1 MLKDSASAPSTKIE
15 VMRAPMPKRRQNGGR
30 PAVGTAVGS
39 ATSGH
44 QLVAHAPHREYVP
57 RQGRVRLDFGPQAS
71 DVHVHQATVAE
82 VVVAPHPVQELLTAQ
97 YLVRT
102 GGQLAEQPELG
113 PSAVHLLAVEVAQDA
128 LFGQQLQRAEGERT
142 RVVLL
147 GWAGSSQQSADAG

>member
-1 MLKDSASAPSTKIE
+1 MLKDSANAPSTKIE
-15 VMRAPMPKRRQNGGR
+15 VMRAPMPRRRQNGGR
-30 PAVGTAVGS
+30 TAVGS
-39 ATSGH
+39 ATATSGH

-82 VVVAPHPVQELLTAQ
+82 VVVAPHPVQQLLTAQ

-113 PSAVHLLAVEVAQDA
+113 PGAVHLLAVEVAQDA
-128 LFGQQLQRAEGERT
+128 L
-142 RVVLL
+142 
-147 GWAGSSQQSADAG
+147 

>member
-1 MLKDSASAPSTKIE
+1 MLKDSASAPTTKIE

-30 PAVGTAVGS
+30 PAVGTAVGAAVGS

-82 VVVAPHPVQELLTAQ
+82 VVVPPHPVQQLLTAQ
-97 YLVRT
+97 
-102 GGQLAEQPELG
+102 
-113 PSAVHLLAVEVAQDA
+113 
-128 LFGQQLQRAEGERT
+128 
-142 RVVLL
+142 
-147 GWAGSSQQSADAG
+147 